1 MPNPIET
8 DFKLALALGRLAG
21 RWGQAEFAVEMIYI
35 TLSEMPHR
43 KATISFSFHKAVAT
57 QKDII
62 FLLADETSWIEDE
75 ERAVVKAV
83 IKEFADMSAK
93 RNGWIHYP
101 FGVDTSSGDAEVYK
115 AKRMKKG
122 DILYAKEPADQKL
135 ITAFANQVSDL
146 TVRLH
151 NTNMLLMR
159 AFERKLRQQLQRHTP
174 STWTLSPRDLPGL
187 LSVLSRPPQSSEE

>member
-1 MPNPIET
+1 
-8 DFKLALALGRLAG
+8 
-21 RWGQAEFAVEMIYI
+21 MIYI

-62 FLLADETSWIEDE
+62 FLLADETSWIDDE
-75 ERAVVKAV
+75 ERAIVKAV

-101 FGVDTSSGDAEVYK
+101 FGVDSSSGEAEVYK

-122 DILYAKEPADQKL
+122 DILYVKTPADHTL

-146 TVRLH
+146 TDRLYKTH
-151 NTNMLLMR
+151 KLLML
-159 AFERKLRQQLQRHTP
+159 AYERKLTAPHLDQIQSMWSLTP
-174 STWTLSPRDLPGL
+174 PKPLGLP
-187 LSVLSRPPQSSEE
+187 PKP